1 MRKSEKLF
9 CHYLFEE
16 YNTILLGFPK
26 KNAEE
31 DMDRSAG
38 KNVNDSI
45 NVPMEEHLDLLFKE
59 DNIGME
65 MGIVN
70 ENFPKLD
77 TYDRTAFYNAME
89 RWNTRELEKI
99 EFVGKYWMILAD
111 FIYCTFGLSLNDIA
125 GELLEVT
132 EYIGNLVDK
141 KDSFAMK
148 DTRKV
153 YYDVMDKMRSN
164 KKTVRD
170 IAKNIIKVVCL
181 WFGIT
186 EDILRTGKGYMY
198 VINMQKYPE
207 MLSIVDVVDY
217 CKECESHGKDLNIEE
232 MMKEKMGVEDEDIG
246 KVFLQIVEPRSGT
259 DKKVAEFIDILLEEM
274 VKSREK
280 EIEARKRRE
289 EKEKR
294 ESQEKGESRN

>member
-1 MRKSEKLF
+1 MVFQKKCRGRYGRKRRG
-9 CHYLFEE
+9 
-16 YNTILLGFPK
+16 N
-26 KNAEE
+26 
-31 DMDRSAG
+31 
-38 KNVNDSI
+38 
-45 NVPMEEHLDLLFKE
+45 
-59 DNIGME
+59 
-65 MGIVN
+65 
-70 ENFPKLD
+70 
-77 TYDRTAFYNAME
+77 YDRTAFYNAME

-99 EFVGKYWMILAD
+99 KFVGKYWMILAD
-111 FIYCTFGLSLNDIA
+111 FIYCILGLSLNDIA
-125 GELLEVT
+125 GELLEVS
-132 EYIGNLVDK
+132 EYIMEIPLDK
-141 KDSFAMK
+141 KNLSDVK
-148 DTRKV
+148 ETRKL

-164 KKTVRD
+164 KKTLRD
-170 IAKNIIKVVCL
+170 MAEKIIKVVCL

-186 EDILRTGKGYMY
+186 QDILRTGKGYMY
-198 VINMQKYPE
+198 VINMQEHPE

>member
-89 RWNTRELEKI
+89 YT
-99 EFVGKYWMILAD
+99 G
-111 FIYCTFGLSLNDIA
+111 
-125 GELLEVT
+125 
-132 EYIGNLVDK
+132 
-141 KDSFAMK
+141 
-148 DTRKV
+148 TRK
-153 YYDVMDKMRSN
+153 N
-164 KKTVRD
+164 K
-170 IAKNIIKVVCL
+170 ICWKVL
-181 WFGIT
+181 DDSSGFY
-186 EDILRTGKGYMY
+186 ILYFWI
-198 VINMQKYPE
+198 VIE
-207 MLSIVDVVDY
+207 
-217 CKECESHGKDLNIEE
+217 
-232 MMKEKMGVEDEDIG
+232 
-246 KVFLQIVEPRSGT
+246 
-259 DKKVAEFIDILLEEM
+259 
-274 VKSREK
+274 
-280 EIEARKRRE
+280 
-289 EKEKR
+289 
-294 ESQEKGESRN
+294 

>member
-89 RWNTRELEKI
+89 RWNARELEKI
-99 EFVGKYWMILAD
+99 KFVGKYWMILAD
-111 FIYCTFGLSLNDIA
+111 FIYCTFGLSLDDIA

-132 EYIGNLVDK
+132 EYK
-141 KDSFAMK
+141 CA
-148 DTRKV
+148 
-153 YYDVMDKMRSN
+153 
-164 KKTVRD
+164 
-170 IAKNIIKVVCL
+170 
-181 WFGIT
+181 
-186 EDILRTGKGYMY
+186 
-198 VINMQKYPE
+198 
-207 MLSIVDVVDY
+207 
-217 CKECESHGKDLNIEE
+217 
-232 MMKEKMGVEDEDIG
+232 
-246 KVFLQIVEPRSGT
+246 
-259 DKKVAEFIDILLEEM
+259 
-274 VKSREK
+274 
-280 EIEARKRRE
+280 
-289 EKEKR
+289 
-294 ESQEKGESRN
+294 

>member
-99 EFVGKYWMILAD
+99 KFVGKYWMILAD
-111 FIYCTFGLSLNDIA
+111 FIYCILGLSLNDIA

-132 EYIGNLVDK
+132 EYK
-141 KDSFAMK
+141 CA
-148 DTRKV
+148 
-153 YYDVMDKMRSN
+153 
-164 KKTVRD
+164 
-170 IAKNIIKVVCL
+170 
-181 WFGIT
+181 
-186 EDILRTGKGYMY
+186 
-198 VINMQKYPE
+198 
-207 MLSIVDVVDY
+207 
-217 CKECESHGKDLNIEE
+217 
-232 MMKEKMGVEDEDIG
+232 
-246 KVFLQIVEPRSGT
+246 
-259 DKKVAEFIDILLEEM
+259 
-274 VKSREK
+274 
-280 EIEARKRRE
+280 
-289 EKEKR
+289 
-294 ESQEKGESRN
+294 

>member
-89 RWNTRELEKI
+89 RWNARELEKI

-164 KKTVRD
+164 KKTVRY

-198 VINMQKYPE
+198 VINMQKHPE

-246 KVFLQIVEPRSGT
+246 KVFLQIVEPRSDT
-259 DKKVAEFIDILLEEM
+259 DKKVTEFIDILLEEM

-289 EKEKR
+289 EK
-294 ESQEKGESRN
+294 GESRN

>member
-1 MRKSEKLF
+1 M
-9 CHYLFEE
+9 
-16 YNTILLGFPK
+16 
-26 KNAEE
+26 
-31 DMDRSAG
+31 
-38 KNVNDSI
+38 NDSI

-65 MGIVN
+65 LGIVN

-77 TYDRTAFYNAME
+77 IYDRTAFYNAME
-89 RWNTRELEKI
+89 RWNTWELEKI
-99 EFVGKYWMILAD
+99 KFVGKYWMILAD

-125 GELLEVT
+125 GELLEVS
-132 EYIGNLVDK
+132 EYIMEIPLDK
-141 KDSFAMK
+141 KNLSDVK
-148 DTRKV
+148 ETRKL

-164 KKTVRD
+164 KKTLRD
-170 IAKNIIKVVCL
+170 MAEKIIKVVCL

-186 EDILRTGKGYMY
+186 QDILRTGKGYMY
-198 VINMQKYPE
+198 VINMQEHPE

-246 KVFLQIVEPRSGT
+246 KVFLQIVEPRSDT

-280 EIEARKRRE
+280 
-289 EKEKR
+289 
-294 ESQEKGESRN
+294 GESRN

>member
-99 EFVGKYWMILAD
+99 KFVGKYWMILAD

-125 GELLEVT
+125 GELLEVS
-132 EYIGNLVDK
+132 EYIMEIPL
-141 KDSFAMK
+141 
-148 DTRKV
+148 
-153 YYDVMDKMRSN
+153 DKMRSN
-164 KKTVRD
+164 KKTLRD
-170 IAKNIIKVVCL
+170 MAEKIIKVVCL

-186 EDILRTGKGYMY
+186 QDILRTGKGYMY
-198 VINMQKYPE
+198 VINMQKHPE